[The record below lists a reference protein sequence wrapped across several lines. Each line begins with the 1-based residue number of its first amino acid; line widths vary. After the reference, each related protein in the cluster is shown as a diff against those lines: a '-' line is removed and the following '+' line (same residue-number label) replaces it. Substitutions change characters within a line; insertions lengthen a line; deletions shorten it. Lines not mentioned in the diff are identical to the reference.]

1 MSNKKIEIKP
11 AKKKGESKVEIVLG
25 EELTIYTIED
35 IKNEILE
42 AVNKYNEIVLT
53 GSEIK
58 NMDLSFVQLICSIQ
72 KTVEKSEKNL
82 TLNINLSEENKVL
95 FDNTDIS
102 KIIRK

>member
-1 MSNKKIEIKP
+1 MSNKKIKIKP

-35 IKNEILE
+35 IRNDILE
-42 AVNKYNEIVLT
+42 AVNKYNDIVLT

-58 NMDLSFVQLICSIQ
+58 NMDLSFIQLIESIK
-72 KTVEKSEKNL
+72 KTIVNSKKKL
-82 TLNINLSEENKVL
+82 TLNINLSEENRLL

-102 KIIRK
+102 KVIKK